1 MSTTTE
7 RMPLAIAEAR
17 ARDIMARIGIPE
29 MSVTGVVGSIRR
41 RKADVGDIEFLLPTA
56 PAASP
61 RDAIFDLIDAQV
73 IKGDCMFS
81 PSTAF
86 LVPQKG
92 HKPFF
97 KSASYTVT
105 FENPTSTV
113 AVEFYRHTPANR
125 GWMLLMRTGPGEFG
139 EWFLARWKKAHDIGG
154 DRPASVEGHLV
165 DRWGKVIPVETEEQC
180 FAHIKCNV
188 IPPEKR
194 EAFVGSL
201 RERSRT

>member
-17 ARDIMARIGIPE
+17 ARDIIARIGIPE

-56 PAASP
+56 PGDSK

-81 PSTAF
+81 PGTAF

-97 KSASYTVT
+97 RSASYTVT
-105 FENPTSTV
+105 FENPTTTV

-125 GWMLLMRTGPGEFG
+125 GWMMLMRTGPGHFG
-139 EWFLARWKKAHDIGG
+139 EWFLGRWKKAHDIGG

-165 DRWGKVIPVETEEQC
+165 DRWGKVIPVGTEEEC

-194 EAFVGSL
+194 EAFVESL
-201 RERSRT
+201 QRSLG